1 MGPAFDPE
9 ASETDRKEA
18 IDRFLSI
25 PKGSKELDPG
35 LGRRLREKVDSAAD
49 LMEPDLYV
57 FLQCMFQRVVVTS
70 TYVERVFKDLSHWS
84 RVNPQSVSTIAAKH
98 VNHVYNRF
106 ATNWRKTAGH
116 AMVNEG
122 RKRPAWVRTRSS
134 ECAGMH
140 STSLHEFCKG
150 KRNQFCF
157 ADLTAAWKNA
167 SEEEKQ
173 QFRSRAATRRKV
185 AAAQDPLLVA
195 ASSLEEADPPEG
207 PLQISC
213 RKGPFPVHR
222 DVIAK
227 AYAGKQLAMFSSE
240 WDALFEPTVKD
251 NESFPDH
258 IPSDGPRQTV
268 VPDELQK
275 TVTEMLKIIRL
286 SLRFLDSNEDVGL
299 LFEFDDGNDS
309 IYALIGHSM
318 HLNQEEFEAE
328 VFIMVPCGSNEVGDE
343 GCLPTLTYTRVKG
356 TNQKACLQIQ
366 TEKDF
371 VTDLAQM
378 TNAVWEMHHLRNE
391 VLSLGKR
398 KVTART
404 KISKANLEELD
415 VERLKQV
422 AAMKAFRL
430 SAGLR
435 RPEQRRGT
443 SGRGRGRGK
452 SARSGRRATGHTQGG
467 AASSHVEDGVTSGH
481 AGASSHVKDG
491 GAKPKTAKPHTPK
504 VMSESTDSNSGSSE
518 SSETACSGD
527 AADEGKLVELWL
539 RRKVVRDLQGRH
551 FTERGSSNIGGARRS
566 LLSHGSS
573 RVGRWLDM
581 AWCVDA
587 IGMRTATRPI
597 LHARRH

>member
-1 MGPAFDPE
+1 M
-9 ASETDRKEA
+9 
-18 IDRFLSI
+18 
-25 PKGSKELDPG
+25 
-35 LGRRLREKVDSAAD
+35 
-49 LMEPDLYV
+49 
-57 FLQCMFQRVVVTS
+57 
-70 TYVERVFKDLSHWS
+70 
-84 RVNPQSVSTIAAKH
+84 
-98 VNHVYNRF
+98 
-106 ATNWRKTAGH
+106 
-116 AMVNEG
+116 
-122 RKRPAWVRTRSS
+122 
-134 ECAGMH
+134 
-140 STSLHEFCKG
+140 
-150 KRNQFCF
+150 
-157 ADLTAAWKNA
+157 
-167 SEEEKQ
+167 
-173 QFRSRAATRRKV
+173 
-185 AAAQDPLLVA
+185 
-195 ASSLEEADPPEG
+195 
-207 PLQISC
+207 
-213 RKGPFPVHR
+213 
-222 DVIAK
+222 
-227 AYAGKQLAMFSSE
+227 
-240 WDALFEPTVKD
+240 
-251 NESFPDH
+251 
-258 IPSDGPRQTV
+258 
-268 VPDELQK
+268 
-275 TVTEMLKIIRL
+275 
-286 SLRFLDSNEDVGL
+286 
-299 LFEFDDGNDS
+299 
-309 IYALIGHSM
+309 
-318 HLNQEEFEAE
+318 
-328 VFIMVPCGSNEVGDE
+328 
-343 GCLPTLTYTRVKG
+343 
-356 TNQKACLQIQ
+356 
-366 TEKDF
+366 
-371 VTDLAQM
+371 TDLAQT
-378 TNAVWEMHHLRNE
+378 TNVVWEMHHLHND

-430 SAGLR
+430 SVGLR